1 MTNLQ
6 LAQKA
11 LEGFLPAGAQV
22 AAEVAD
28 GDTFFV
34 KQGESAYF
42 LKLCKEQEGRD
53 YLPGECLFHTGEQLE
68 LEGKILKRL
77 SALGCKTA
85 MPLATPAGA
94 YSLAV
99 APGLWA
105 TLCAV
110 LPGES
115 MDKSQ
120 ADPKAMAFAAG
131 VAAGRIHNA
140 SQQEVGK
147 ALAPGRPHRE
157 EPYVDAVL
165 QRLSLG
171 VTQYHSVAPEEFA
184 VLQKGGKII
193 QACMGALRKNPERN
207 MGLVHTDIRAANLLY
222 DGADARPIDFTRC
235 VYGFHLY
242 DLGEMTAHMGGF
254 VPDGSAREQILA
266 GYVSVRDFTEFDA
279 YCVDAFLVEFLLIVT
294 AENVHLKDDPW
305 FRETIGEKLVQKLIP
320 DLLERKPPNLAL

>member
-1 MTNLQ
+1 MDRQ
-6 LAQKA
+6 LAWKA
-11 LEGFLPAGAQV
+11 LSGFLPAGAKV

-28 GDTFFV
+28 GDTFIV
-34 KQGESAYF
+34 EQGERSYF
-42 LKLCKEQEGRD
+42 LKLCSQQEGRD
-53 YLPGECLFHTGEQLE
+53 YLPGECLFHTEEQLE
-68 LEGKILKRL
+68 LEGEILGRL
-77 SALGCKTA
+77 AALGCKTA
-85 MPLATPAGA
+85 VPQTTREGR

-99 APGLWA
+99 APGLRA
-105 TLCAV
+105 TLCTV
-110 LPGES
+110 LPGEA
-115 MDKSQ
+115 MDKSP

-131 VAAGRIHNA
+131 AAAGRLHNA
-140 SQQEVGK
+140 SQQEVGTT
-147 ALAPGRPHRE
+147 LAPDRPHRE

-171 VTQYHSVAPEEFA
+171 VTQYHSLTQEEYD
-184 VLQKGGKII
+184 VLQQGGKIV
-193 QACMGALRKNPERN
+193 QACMAALRRDPARN

-266 GYVSVRDFTEFDA
+266 GYASVRDLTEFDA

-305 FRETIGEKLVQKLIP
+305 FRETIGKKLVQKLIP
-320 DLLERKPPNLAL
+320 DLLRRKPAGLELP

>member
-1 MTNLQ
+1 MDRQ
-6 LAQKA
+6 LAWKA
-11 LEGFLPAGAQV
+11 LAGFFPAGAEV
-22 AAEVAD
+22 AAEITD
-28 GDTFFV
+28 GDTYFV
-34 KQGESAYF
+34 NHGERSYF
-42 LKLCKEQEGRD
+42 LKLCKEQEGQD
-53 YLPGECLFHTGEQLE
+53 YLPGECLFHTEKQLE
-68 LEGKILKRL
+68 LEGKILNRL
-77 SALGCKTA
+77 SALGCETA
-85 MPLATPAGA
+85 VPLTTQEGK
-94 YSLAV
+94 YSLPV
-99 APGLWA
+99 APGLRA
-105 TLCAV
+105 TLCTV
-110 LPGES
+110 LPGEP

-131 VAAGRIHNA
+131 AAAGRLHNA

-157 EPYVDAVL
+157 EPYVGAVL

-171 VTQYHSVAPEEFA
+171 VTQYHSVTAEEYA
-184 VLQKGGKII
+184 VLQKGGEVV
-193 QACMGALRKNPERN
+193 QACMDILRKDPERN

-222 DGADARPIDFTRC
+222 DGTDAHPVDFTRS

-266 GYVSVRDFTEFDA
+266 GYASVRDFTEFDA

-294 AENVHLKDDPW
+294 AQNVHLKDDPW

-320 DLLERKPPNLAL
+320 GLLERTPKKLELP